1 MRDGLQQA
9 AQALAQRDGVTRD
22 IAIFCA
28 AALIFILAA
37 EWLLALVWRWARLTR
52 ASVARMALVG
62 LVAYLV
68 SKALTGLIVDPRPYI
83 VAHAHP
89 LIPLPRDNGFPSDHT
104 LLAAL
109 LTASLWWID
118 RRLAPVFMVGTL
130 LVMLGR
136 LAVGAHHTED
146 VVGSVVIVAV
156 VALGAAALR
165 FPPAWDR
172 PLLTARTPARE
183 PTRHDALSDSDG
195 LGA

>member
-1 MRDGLQQA
+1 
-9 AQALAQRDGVTRD
+9 
-22 IAIFCA
+22 
-28 AALIFILAA
+28 
-37 EWLLALVWRWARLTR
+37 
-52 ASVARMALVG
+52 
-62 LVAYLV
+62 
-68 SKALTGLIVDPRPYI
+68 
-83 VAHAHP
+83 
-89 LIPLPRDNGFPSDHT
+89 
-104 LLAAL
+104 
-109 LTASLWWID
+109 
-118 RRLAPVFMVGTL
+118 MVGTL

-172 PLLTARTPARE
+172 PLLTARE